1 VRGLRARGGVE
12 VGAGWKDARTATA
25 TVRALSSGE
34 HQFRPPA
41 NFRFVPVAEAKP
53 EPDGAITL
61 RVEKGRSYRLQA
73 TPP

>member
-1 VRGLRARGGVE
+1 VDV
-12 VGAGWKDARTATA
+12 GWKDAQTVTA
-25 TVRALSSGE
+25 TVRALISGE

-41 NFRFVPVAEAKP
+41 NFSFVPVAEAKP

-61 RVEKGRSYRLQA
+61 RVEKGRRYRLQA